1 MLSFMLSWGQK
12 NCTVMS
18 EICPTSKAALLS
30 PGAKRFLGVRGQGSG
45 IRGGDINNDLSLA
58 GVSGVQRRRKTE
70 RKNTGKYYLQ

>member
-1 MLSFMLSWGQK
+1 MLSFTLSWGQK

-18 EICPTSKAALLS
+18 KICPTSKAALLS

-45 IRGGDINNDLSLA
+45 VRGEDINNDLSLA

-70 RKNTGKYYLQ
+70 RKHTGKYYLQ